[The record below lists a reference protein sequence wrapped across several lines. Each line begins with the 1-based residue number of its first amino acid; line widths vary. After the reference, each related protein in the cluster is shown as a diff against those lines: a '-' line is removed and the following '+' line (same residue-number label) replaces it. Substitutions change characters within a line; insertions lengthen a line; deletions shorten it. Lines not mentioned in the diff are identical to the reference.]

1 MNHLEMRKGDAAEQ
15 GEMQGL
21 RKLVPS
27 INQSH
32 LHMLMILKLV
42 SQTQTSL
49 MSPRGIYPTAVSMWI
64 TNMHFKLNLSQKRLL
79 DFPSQTYFFHG
90 DHFIIEIS
98 NQYVV
103 YLELTQCC
111 RSIISQLKNN
121 NFKN

>member
-1 MNHLEMRKGDAAEQ
+1 MYHLGMRKGDAAQQSET
-15 GEMQGL
+15 QGL
-21 RKLVPS
+21 RKLVHS

-49 MSPRGIYPTAVSMWI
+49 MSPRGIYPTTVSIWV
-64 TNMHFKLNLSQKRLL
+64 TNMHFKLNLSQKRVL
-79 DFPSQTYFFHG
+79 DFPSQTYFFHH

-103 YLELTQCC
+103 YLELTV
-111 RSIISQLKNN
+111 L
-121 NFKN
+121 